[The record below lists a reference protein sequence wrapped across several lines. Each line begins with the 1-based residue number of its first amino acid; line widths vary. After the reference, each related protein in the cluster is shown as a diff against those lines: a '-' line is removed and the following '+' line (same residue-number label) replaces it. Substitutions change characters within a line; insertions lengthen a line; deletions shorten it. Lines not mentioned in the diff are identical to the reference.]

1 MNDSINK
8 FLAAGDEIHLRQPRF
23 TYSACGSFVK
33 NKKKI
38 KKFKETGD
46 WRNIYKNKSGKICFQ
61 HDMAYGCFKDFPRRA
76 VSD

>member
-33 NKKKI
+33 NKKRKN

-46 WRNIYKNKSGKICFQ
+46 
-61 HDMAYGCFKDFPRRA
+61 
-76 VSD
+76 